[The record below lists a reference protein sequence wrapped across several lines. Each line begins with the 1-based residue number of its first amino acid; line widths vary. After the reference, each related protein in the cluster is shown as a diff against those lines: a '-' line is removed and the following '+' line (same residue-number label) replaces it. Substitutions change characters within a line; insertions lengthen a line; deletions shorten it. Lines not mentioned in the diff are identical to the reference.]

1 MSRDK
6 LSFKYFSLELCIKLI
21 YFSTSQFCEMLILW
35 DKEMNK
41 QDFEDYL
48 KKASINKKEFAE
60 LTELPYQ
67 TIMNWNNSDNA
78 PKWVKSWLEN
88 YIKAK
93 DMDKVV
99 EAVKPHIK

>member
-1 MSRDK
+1 MDREEFNT
-6 LSFKYFSLELCIKLI
+6 LLE
-21 YFSTSQFCEMLILW
+21 
-35 DKEMNK
+35 
-41 QDFEDYL
+41 
-48 KKASINKKEFAE
+48 KANLTKKEFCQIID
-60 LTELPYQ
+60 LNYNTVN
-67 TIMNWNNSDNA
+67 TWGSSSINI